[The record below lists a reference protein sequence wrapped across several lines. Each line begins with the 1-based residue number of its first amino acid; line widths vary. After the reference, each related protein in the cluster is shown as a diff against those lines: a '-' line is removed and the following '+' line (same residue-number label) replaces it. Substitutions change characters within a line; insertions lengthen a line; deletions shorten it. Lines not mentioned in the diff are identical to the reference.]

1 MKGIVQQMQE
11 SKVISVDGK
20 FTKKDLDDLLN
31 NLKIVAKE
39 DSEYRKNRLKEM
51 EDNRKAIFKRSKEL
65 NKEIPLELAYH
76 CYLSYGKTYV
86 GSEFLEKYKEWLD

>member
-1 MKGIVQQMQE
+1 MKGIFQQMQE
-11 SKVISVDGK
+11 GKVFEGGK
-20 FTKKDLDDLLN
+20 FTQKDFDDLSN
-31 NLKIVAKE
+31 SLKIAAEK
-39 DSEYRKNRLKEM
+39 DSEYKTNRLKEM
-51 EDNRKAIFKRSKEL
+51 ESNRKAIFKRSKEL